1 MAVQWHLKSY
11 LSRQHNIFK
20 ATELRALVLK
30 RTNVRISLQNICNLL
45 NGKPRALKL
54 ATIEILCTALDCE
67 LSAFCKIKPGIKVNP
82 NPRPLSFQNTPN
94 GKRVKAD
101 FPDPADYEDA

>member
-1 MAVQWHLKSY
+1 MAIQWHLKSY

-45 NGKPRALKL
+45 NTKPRALKL
-54 ATIEILCTALDCE
+54 ATIEILCTALECD
-67 LSAFCKIKPGIKVNP
+67 LSAFCQVKPEIKIAAH
-82 NPRPLSFQNTPN
+82 PRGQSFQNTPN
-94 GKRVKAD
+94 SKRVKAE
-101 FPDPADYEDA
+101 FPDPTDYENA